1 MAKRWLIALCA
12 LLMIPWV
19 LAVPPTT
26 QPEVIAHSSVPVKQL
41 TSAQLRSIFMM
52 RQVKWPDGLPI
63 RVYVLPSN
71 APIHMVF
78 VEQRLQLFPYQLDR
92 VWKKLTY
99 SGTGTPPIEVADL
112 ATMVELVQSTPG
124 AIGYAEMKEL
134 PSALQIIQ
142 IKP

>member
-1 MAKRWLIALCA
+1 MTKHWLIALIA
-12 LLMIPWV
+12 FLMIPWV
-19 LAVPPTT
+19 LADTPTT
-26 QPEVIAHSSVPVKQL
+26 QPEVIAHSSVPVKEL

-71 APIHMVF
+71 SPIHMMF
-78 VEQRLQLFPYQLDR
+78 VEQKLRLFPYQLDR
-92 VWKKLTY
+92 VWQKLTY

-112 ATMVELVQSTPG
+112 ATMIELVQSTPG
-124 AIGYAEMKEL
+124 AVGYAQMKEI
-134 PSALQIIQ
+134 PSALQIIF